1 MKRLQKFVLGL
12 AGAALLVGGAAVVL
26 RSTFGWVHLVG
37 SGSMEPSICT
47 NDWVF
52 VRYGS
57 TELDRYDCVVLA
69 DIGGGASVKRCMGL
83 RNERIRIDGAGDI
96 RVNGTLLDIDDLGR
110 PKPIPVFDLNLAPL
124 EPAWVHGTEDFD
136 PWERVTEAGTGEV
149 WRLDGSA
156 VGRGAELGLLR
167 FQERIDD
174 GHLSATGV
182 LHHGTYVVHDVVV
195 EFEANIE
202 RMGGVLQVQLTEQGD
217 IFDAYIPV
225 YPGANQ
231 HTAYLRRALADR
243 ALHPINGKQQP
254 LLLSQAAVPLAV
266 GEWVSVRFANVDNCL
281 TLEIGGTK
289 VDFDYDKDRNTP
301 HWNSPNG
308 EPYSTGP
315 RVALGATGL
324 QMSVRNIR
332 VLRDF
337 HYVPRG
343 QFGVNGEL
351 TLKGNEIFV
360 LGDSSA
366 ISRDSR
372 DRGPVPLDRVIG
384 KVRSVVWPPEHQRDL

>member
-1 MKRLQKFVLGL
+1 MKRLQKFILGA
-12 AGAALLVGGAAVVL
+12 AGVALLVVGTVAVM
-26 RSTFGWVHLVG
+26 RSTFGWVHVVG
-37 SGSMEPSICT
+37 SGSMEPSIYT
-47 NDWVF
+47 GDWVF
-52 VRYGS
+52 VRYGRV
-57 TELDRYDCVVLA
+57 ELERFDCVVLA
-69 DIGGGASVKRCMGL
+69 DVGGGASVKRVMGL
-83 RNERIRIDGAGDI
+83 RTERFRIDGAGDV
-96 RVNGTLLDIDDLGR
+96 RVNGALLPIDDPGR
-110 PKPIPVFDLNLAPL
+110 PKPIPVFDSRLAPL
-124 EPAWVHGTEDFD
+124 EPVWGHGTEGFD
-136 PWERVTEAGTGEV
+136 PWERVTESGPGEV
-149 WRLDGSA
+149 WRLDASA

-174 GHLSATGV
+174 GYLGADGV
-182 LHHGTYVVHDVVV
+182 LHHGKFVVHDVVV
-195 EFEANIE
+195 EFEVNIQ

-231 HTAYLRRALADR
+231 HTAYLRRALADK

-266 GEWVSVRFANVDNCL
+266 GEWVSVRFSNVDNCL
-281 TLEIGGTK
+281 TLEIGGAK
-289 VDFDYDKDRNTP
+289 VAFDYDKDRNTP

-351 TLKGNEIFV
+351 MLKDNEIFV

-372 DRGPVPLDRVIG
+372 DRGPVSLDRVIG
-384 KVRSVVWPPEHQRDL
+384 KARSVVWPREHQRDL